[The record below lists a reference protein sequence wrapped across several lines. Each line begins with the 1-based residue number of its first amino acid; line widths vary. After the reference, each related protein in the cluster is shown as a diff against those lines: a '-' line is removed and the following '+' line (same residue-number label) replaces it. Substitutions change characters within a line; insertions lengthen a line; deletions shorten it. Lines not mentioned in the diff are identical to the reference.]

1 MTERIG
7 YEVGVPCWVDTWR
20 SNADAAVRFYTRL
33 FGWEADGAEGA
44 TAYFTCTLRRR
55 AVAGIGRG
63 RAPAGAAAWTT
74 YVWVASADET
84 VARVVAAG
92 GRVVR
97 LATTGYAH
105 LLLPNRGD
113 PLLWLP
119 RWTPCP
125 R

>member
-74 YVWVASADET
+74 YVWGGECGRDGGEGPRGRRPRRPPSDNRIRSSPAPEPRRPVA
-84 VARVVAAG
+84 
-92 GRVVR
+92 
-97 LATTGYAH
+97 
-105 LLLPNRGD
+105 
-113 PLLWLP
+113 
-119 RWTPCP
+119 
-125 R
+125 